1 MTNSNEHKTIS
12 PEFKQLLHD
21 IISDISALISEY
33 LGVSAYD
40 EGKIKAIVDGT
51 FEPNTEKHSGI
62 MTIGTKYSRQGCC
75 RQTIPGGC
83 ILSKSGTI

>member
-1 MTNSNEHKTIS
+1 MINSNEHKTIS

-40 EGKIKAIVDGT
+40 EDKIREIVDGAY
-51 FEPNTEKHSGI
+51 EPDTHGS
-62 MTIGTKYSRQGCC
+62 QD
-75 RQTIPGGC
+75 
-83 ILSKSGTI
+83 